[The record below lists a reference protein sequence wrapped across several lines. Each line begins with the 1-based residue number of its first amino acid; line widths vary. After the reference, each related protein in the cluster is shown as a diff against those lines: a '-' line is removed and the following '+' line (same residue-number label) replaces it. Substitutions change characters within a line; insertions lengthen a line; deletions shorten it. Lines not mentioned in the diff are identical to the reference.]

1 MVAMRF
7 LGLDCGHRMNYE
19 SNKRNLIRMGLP
31 MLGFLQTPLF
41 ADEHASFWFPPQ
53 ASTYAAEVD
62 GTYDMIL
69 WICIVFFVVI
79 AWCMFYFAYR
89 YRQPKGG
96 KATSRARHN
105 NVLEISWSVFP
116 SILLVLMFVR
126 GTWAYLDMK
135 RPPAEAVNIDCKAQQ
150 WSWLFSYAGG
160 ISSPELHL
168 LKGQPAKITMRSQD
182 VLHALYVPAFRAKQD
197 VVPGRYGTLWFTPTI
212 ANEKVSDAELAAA
225 KEQFKDR
232 KFDPNEVGFTE
243 QGYTFFDL
251 YCAEYCG
258 APKGSRDSGHSMM
271 QTVVV
276 VHETQEDLDKWLV
289 SANVKPEGMPREEYG
304 KRIYEQRGCQ
314 GCHSVDGSARTGPTF
329 LGSWDTE
336 RKFTD
341 GTAQV
346 MDQQYV
352 RESILNPRAKIV
364 AGFGP
369 AMPTF
374 KGQLTD
380 EQIDCLIEFIK
391 AQKKK

>member
-1 MVAMRF
+1 M
-7 LGLDCGHRMNYE
+7 LD
-19 SNKRNLIRMGLP
+19 LLP
-31 MLGFLQTPLF
+31 APLL
-41 ADEHASFWFPPQ
+41 ADKEASFWFPPE
-53 ASTYAAEVD
+53 ASTFAREVD

-69 WICIVFFVVI
+69 WICAVFFAII
-79 AWCMFYFAYR
+79 AWCMFYFAYK

-116 SILLVLMFVR
+116 SLLLVLMFVR

-135 RPPAEAVNIDCKAQQ
+135 SPPADAMKIDCKAQQ
-150 WSWLFSYAGG
+150 WSWLFSYPGG

-168 LKGQPAKITMRSQD
+168 LKDRPAEISMRSQD

-197 VVPGRYGTLWFTPTI
+197 VVPGRYSILWFEPTL
-212 ANEKVSDAELAAA
+212 ANTKVSKEELAAA
-225 KEQFKDR
+225 KEKFKGQ

-243 QGYTFFDL
+243 DGYTFFDL

-276 VHETQEDLDKWLV
+276 VHETQAELDEWLV
-289 SANVKPEGMPREEYG
+289 SANRIPTGMSREDYG
-304 KRIYEQRGCQ
+304 KRMYEQRGCA
-314 GCHSVDGSARTGPTF
+314 GCHSLDGSARTGPTF
-329 LGSWDTE
+329 LGSFGTE
-336 RKFTD
+336 RKFAD
-341 GTAQV
+341 GTEAV
-346 MDQQYV
+346 MDPNYV

-380 EQIDCLIEFIK
+380 EQIDSLVEFIK